1 MKQYRIEIELGVL
14 GFEIEAED
22 EDDAFEAA
30 KEIALEDI
38 TYDVL
43 EHAQINIEEI
53 KNAKV

>member
-22 EDDAFEAA
+22 EDHAFEIA
-30 KEIALEDI
+30 KEIALDDI

-43 EHAQINIEEI
+43 EHSQINIEEI

>member
-1 MKQYRIEIELGVL
+1 MKLYRIEIELGVL

-43 EHAQINIEEI
+43 ENAQINIEEI
-53 KNAKV
+53 KDAKV